1 VNQLQEQQLRE
12 CTTVLG
18 MMDSEGWRIV
28 TRDAQAN
35 FDAISQ
41 SWFDYPDG
49 SNELKAARSTQ
60 IANRIILNLRSMYEA
75 KLHEVGMEV
84 IAKEN
89 PDLIQTTEVDNS
101 DVEEDDNG

>member
-1 VNQLQEQQLRE
+1 
-12 CTTVLG
+12 